1 MNKNIIFSN
10 SKDEWYTPKSIIQKF
25 GPFDLDVAT
34 TKFNLERLNI
44 PMGYTKEDN
53 GLQQE
58 WNYKKV
64 WCNPPFTLKKEFVDK
79 AIEQH
84 TKYNNDIYILL
95 PMSFETK
102 LFHKLFTYGIDIFIP
117 DGRIS
122 FETTK
127 GTHKSPAFGSCI
139 LKLNGKSINNI
150 FPFERKVSN
159 AKER

>member
-84 TKYNNDIYILL
+84 TKYNNDIYIYYYLCHLKQNYFINYLL
-95 PMSFETK
+95 MV
-102 LFHKLFTYGIDIFIP
+102 LIFL
-117 DGRIS
+117 S
-122 FETTK
+122 QME
-127 GTHKSPAFGSCI
+127 
-139 LKLNGKSINNI
+139 
-150 FPFERKVSN
+150 E
-159 AKER
+159 